1 MMSSIWKCQK
11 GHSCKSQL
19 ASSQWGFLA
28 NFPCS
33 QGEINANVPSM
44 PPFSWKWLSSPFPS
58 LPLRPPSEVLPPPAI
73 HWFDTKAL
81 KLLYCG
87 PLATCDW
94 SRVWHMTQAG
104 PIRALPWGFELGSR
118 ECQSSVVE
126 AVRHE
131 AGDCREPPLVP
142 QEGSSSSVRSWQR
155 QRWRAINSC
164 WNSSAWFQLHLY
176 TSALLVMLPLIIV

>member
-118 ECQSSVVE
+118 ENVSPLWWRLWDMRLGIVGSLLSCHRRE
-126 AVRHE
+126 A
-131 AGDCREPPLVP
+131 
-142 QEGSSSSVRSWQR
+142 
-155 QRWRAINSC
+155 
-164 WNSSAWFQLHLY
+164 HL
-176 TSALLVMLPLIIV
+176 LWEVDRGKDEEQ